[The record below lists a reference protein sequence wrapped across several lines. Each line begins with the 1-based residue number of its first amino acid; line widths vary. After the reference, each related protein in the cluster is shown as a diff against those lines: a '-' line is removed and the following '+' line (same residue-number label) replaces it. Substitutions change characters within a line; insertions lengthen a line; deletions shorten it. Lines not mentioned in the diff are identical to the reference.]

1 MTVNAVTCSAHHG
14 DGQDDGGEV
23 LEVCHSSPTGSL
35 VDGVDQVTEG
45 SCQRE
50 DHQHLGSGWRL
61 GGDGAMCMKHMQVV
75 VCCTQDTCESENSFT
90 TQSISCQVCMVYKH

>member
-1 MTVNAVTCSAHHG
+1 MTKVMVVTCSAHHG

-50 DHQHLGSGWRL
+50 DHQHLGSCVRGRVEVGWGWGHVHETHTGSCVLHSR
-61 GGDGAMCMKHMQVV
+61 HM
-75 VCCTQDTCESENSFT
+75 
-90 TQSISCQVCMVYKH
+90 